1 MSFFKINK
9 LPEDM
14 VGEIYSF
21 ISIKSLSLT
30 NKYYWKKHYKSKS
43 NIKISSYYRYLL
55 RYDYSYIFNNYLDI
69 YFPFFIKNKKL
80 IYQDKIFPRKIELL
94 KYLSTFVFDS
104 QKCKEVIDIYMKK
117 NGLVFKR
124 IKIRFNKWTN

>member
-21 ISIKSLSLT
+21 IHIKSLSLT

>member
-1 MSFFKINK
+1 
-9 LPEDM
+9 M

-21 ISIKSLSLT
+21 IHIKSLSLT
-30 NKYYWKKHYKSKS
+30 NKYYWKKHYKLKS

-55 RYDYSYIFNNYLDI
+55 RDDYSYIFNNYLDI

-104 QKCKEVIDIYMKK
+104 QKCKEIIDIYMEK

-124 IKIRFNKWTN
+124 IKTRFNKWTN

>member
-21 ISIKSLSLT
+21 IHIKSLSLT

-55 RYDYSYIFNNYLDI
+55 RDDYSYIFNNYLDI

-104 QKCKEVIDIYMKK
+104 QKCKEIIDIYMEK

-124 IKIRFNKWTN
+124 IKTRFNKWTN

>member
-21 ISIKSLSLT
+21 IPIKSLSLT

-80 IYQDKIFPRKIELL
+80 FYQDKIFPRKIELL

>member
-21 ISIKSLSLT
+21 IPIKSLSLT
-30 NKYYWKKHYKSKS
+30 NKYYWKNHYKSKS

>member
-21 ISIKSLSLT
+21 IHIKSLSLT
-30 NKYYWKKHYKSKS
+30 NKYYWKKHYKLKS

-104 QKCKEVIDIYMKK
+104 QKCKEIIDIYMEK

-124 IKIRFNKWTN
+124 IKTRFNKWTN

>member
-21 ISIKSLSLT
+21 IPIKSLSLT

-104 QKCKEVIDIYMKK
+104 QKCKEIIDIYMEK

-124 IKIRFNKWTN
+124 IKTRFNKWTN

>member
-1 MSFFKINK
+1 MERFIHLYILNLCHSQTNIIGKNIINQNQ
-9 LPEDM
+9 
-14 VGEIYSF
+14 
-21 ISIKSLSLT
+21 IS
-30 NKYYWKKHYKSKS
+30 
-43 NIKISSYYRYLL
+43 RFLL
-55 RYDYSYIFNNYLDI
+55 IIDTYYDYSYIFNNYLDI

>member
-21 ISIKSLSLT
+21 IHIKSLSLT
-30 NKYYWKKHYKSKS
+30 NKYYWEKHYKSKS